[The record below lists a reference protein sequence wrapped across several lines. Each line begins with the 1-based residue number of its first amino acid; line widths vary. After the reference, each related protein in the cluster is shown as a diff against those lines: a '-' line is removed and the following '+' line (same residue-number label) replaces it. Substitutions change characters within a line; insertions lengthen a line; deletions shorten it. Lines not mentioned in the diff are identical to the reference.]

1 MPKGFTDKEKD
12 GIRTALIDK
21 GKELFGKYGIRK
33 TSITDLTDA
42 VGIAKGSFYIF
53 YNSKEELFFYILK
66 KTEEEIHGDILHNLL
81 SIDDLSVEK
90 VKTFFKDLYFNVE
103 SNSFL
108 KRIMDK
114 DEVNHLWRKL
124 PASMKDENISIDI
137 DTAGNLIQ
145 ALEERGFTINEDKS
159 ILAGILRAIFLIML
173 HKEEIGE
180 RIYPKVINKL
190 IDIVFESLIKEN
202 N

>member
-1 MPKGFTDKEKD
+1 MPKGFTDGEKED
-12 GIRTALIDK
+12 IRMALIEK

-53 YNSKEELFFYILK
+53 YNSKEELFFHILK
-66 KTEEEIHGDILHNLL
+66 KTEKEIHGEILHNLL
-81 SIDDLSVEK
+81 DIDNLTVEK
-90 VKTFFKDLYFNVE
+90 VKVFFKDLYFNVE

-124 PASMKDENISIDI
+124 PASMKEENLTVDI

-145 ALEERGFTINEDKS
+145 ALEQRGFTINEDKS
-159 ILAGILRAIFLIML
+159 IVAGILRTIFLIML

-180 RIYPKVINKL
+180 SIYPKVINKL
-190 IDIVFESLIKEN
+190 IDIVLESLIKEKY
-202 N
+202 